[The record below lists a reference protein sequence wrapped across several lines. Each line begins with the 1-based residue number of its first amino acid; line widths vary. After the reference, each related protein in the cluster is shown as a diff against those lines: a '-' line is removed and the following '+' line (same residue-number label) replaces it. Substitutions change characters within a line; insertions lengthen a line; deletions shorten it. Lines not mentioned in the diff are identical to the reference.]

1 MKPAQFGIGVLLEL
15 KIAVPLELEM
25 VVLLASPELELG
37 SAAMLL
43 LELDTIAS
51 PELELGS
58 AAMLLLELETIGS
71 LWLSE
76 PEHAKSVK
84 AIAAK
89 EKIFLVIVLPRNML
103 QNALW
108 SFAPKQVF
116 RLRLSPSR

>member
-58 AAMLLLELETIGS
+58 AAMLLLELGTIASPELELGSAAMLLLELETIGS

-89 EKIFLVIVLPRNML
+89 EKIFY
-103 QNALW
+103 
-108 SFAPKQVF
+108 S
-116 RLRLSPSR
+116 